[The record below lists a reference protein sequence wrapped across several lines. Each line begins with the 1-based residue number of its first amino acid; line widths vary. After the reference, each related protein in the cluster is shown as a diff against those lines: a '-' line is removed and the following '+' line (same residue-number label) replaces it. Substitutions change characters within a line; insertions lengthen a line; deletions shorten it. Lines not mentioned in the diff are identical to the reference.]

1 MAPTRRASAPRFRRS
16 SPEARREDLIAATL
30 RCLRNHGVEGAS
42 VRRIADEA
50 GVSMGLINHYFP
62 GSASLIAA
70 AYESL
75 AGTLLAAIRQH
86 VERAKP
92 EPRARLQ
99 AFLEAYFRPQGLEPG
114 IFQIWLIFWSQVAH
128 SDEMRAIHDLTYARS
143 RVLLEQLLGNLQAPT
158 VPRFAVRQAAI
169 GLTALMDGLWVEM
182 SLNPTLVRANEARA
196 LCEDWVEA
204 LLAGALPSL
213 RAVRRER

>member
-1 MAPTRRASAPRFRRS
+1 LQAAERVAAWREAARRIAHEIKNPLAPIRASI
-16 SPEARREDLIAATL
+16 ETL

-99 AFLEAYFRPQGLEPG
+99 AFLEAYSG
-114 IFQIWLIFWSQVAH
+114 
-128 SDEMRAIHDLTYARS
+128 
-143 RVLLEQLLGNLQAPT
+143 
-158 VPRFAVRQAAI
+158 
-169 GLTALMDGLWVEM
+169 
-182 SLNPTLVRANEARA
+182 
-196 LCEDWVEA
+196 
-204 LLAGALPSL
+204 
-213 RAVRRER
+213 